1 MELLAPFP
9 VIVPQWRVPMPGV
22 GALMTTRAGGVSEG
36 VYGDGH
42 GRGGLNLGVHVGDD
56 PAHVAR
62 NRTALRTGV
71 PAEPAWLTQV
81 HGNQVLDASQVAD
94 APEAD
99 AVFATQAGVVCAIM
113 TADCLPVLLADLDG
127 RVVAAAHAGWR
138 GLAGG
143 VLERTVAQM
152 RSAGAGTLQA
162 WLGPAI
168 GPARFEVGE
177 DVKAAFCERR
187 PHTSAFFHPV
197 SDCSGQEMPG
207 TEMPRKYLCDIYG
220 LARAILAELDI
231 VLVSGGDCCTVS
243 EPERF
248 YSFRRDGV
256 TGRMAA
262 LIWRC

>member
-1 MELLAPFP
+1 MAFSAPFP

-22 GALMTTRAGGVSEG
+22 GALMTTRIGGVSEG
-36 VYGDGH
+36 VHGDRH
-42 GRGGLNLGVHVGDD
+42 GSGGLNLGMHVGDD

-62 NRTALRTGV
+62 NRAVLRNCV

-81 HGNQVLDASQVAD
+81 HGNRVLDASQVAD

-99 AVFATQAGVVCAIM
+99 AVFATKAGVVCAIM
-113 TADCLPVLLADLDG
+113 TADCLPVLLTDLDG

-143 VLERTVAQM
+143 VLESTVARM
-152 RSAGAGTLQA
+152 RSVGAGTLQA

-168 GPARFEVGE
+168 GPTRFEVGE
-177 DVKAAFCERR
+177 DVKAAFGERR
-187 PHTSAFFHPV
+187 PHTSAFFHPI
-197 SDCSGQEMPG
+197 PG
-207 TEMPRKYLCDIYG
+207 HDMPRKYLCDIYG

-231 VLVSGGDCCTVS
+231 VLVSGGDCCTVDD
-243 EPERF
+243 PERF
-248 YSFRRDGV
+248 FSFRRDGV